1 MPTAPDHLSRRGLLL
16 GLVGGGATLAWGRAL
31 AQPVFADYP
40 FQLGVAAG
48 DPAPDGFV
56 IWTRLAPRPLEPG
69 HGMPAAPMAVE
80 WEVAGDA
87 AFTQVVRKGEAV
99 ARPEL
104 GHSVHVEVEGLSPGR
119 PYFYR
124 FTAGRERSGVGR
136 ARTAPAVGDKVARVR
151 FGVVGCQSYEQGYY
165 TAHRKAAGED
175 LDFIYC
181 YGDYI
186 YEGRGSRLWN
196 SPDGPRENPRQHL
209 GGESYS
215 LDDYRRR
222 YAQYKMDADL
232 QASHA
237 SAAWFSVWDDHEIDN
252 NWAQALDQDGTDPA
266 VFRLRQQSAMQAYYE
281 NTPLRRS
288 AFPGGSAMQIYRR
301 ARYGDLLD
309 LNLLDTRQFRSDQPC
324 EGRWA
329 TTCPAARDPAAH
341 MLGEA
346 QERWLFGALAGSDA
360 RWKVL
365 AQQVMVMDLNRD
377 QQGGLGYNLDTWA
390 GYQIPRERL
399 LRHIR
404 DRRVRNV
411 VVLTG
416 DEHQNYAGEL
426 HLDGRQPEGPAV
438 ATEFVTTSISSSG
451 DGVDQRADGV
461 RNQAQNPFLK
471 FNNAQRGYVVCDVT
485 PERWQTEF
493 KVLDKVTSRDG
504 TLSTRATW
512 VVPNGETRL
521 VQG

>member
-1 MPTAPDHLSRRGLLL
+1 
-16 GLVGGGATLAWGRAL
+16 
-31 AQPVFADYP
+31 
-40 FQLGVAAG
+40 
-48 DPAPDGFV
+48 
-56 IWTRLAPRPLEPG
+56 
-69 HGMPAAPMAVE
+69 
-80 WEVAGDA
+80 
-87 AFTQVVRKGEAV
+87 
-99 ARPEL
+99 
-104 GHSVHVEVEGLSPGR
+104 
-119 PYFYR
+119 
-124 FTAGRERSGVGR
+124 
-136 ARTAPAVGDKVARVR
+136 
-151 FGVVGCQSYEQGYY
+151 
-165 TAHRKAAGED
+165 
-175 LDFIYC
+175 
-181 YGDYI
+181 
-186 YEGRGSRLWN
+186 
-196 SPDGPRENPRQHL
+196 
-209 GGESYS
+209 
-215 LDDYRRR
+215 
-222 YAQYKMDADL
+222 
-232 QASHA
+232 
-237 SAAWFSVWDDHEIDN
+237 
-252 NWAQALDQDGTDPA
+252 
-266 VFRLRQQSAMQAYYE
+266 
-281 NTPLRRS
+281 
-288 AFPGGSAMQIYRR
+288 MQIYRR

-309 LNLLDTRQFRSDQPC
+309 LNLLDTRQHRSDQPC

-329 TTCPAARDPAAH
+329 STCAAVRDPAAQV
-341 MLGEA
+341 LGEA
-346 QERWLFGALAGSDA
+346 QERWLFGALTGSDA

-426 HLDGRQPEGPAV
+426 HIDGRQPEGPAV

-493 KVLDKVTSRDG
+493 KVLDKVTERG
-504 TLSTRATW
+504 GALTTRATW
-512 VVPNGETRL
+512 VVPNGEATR

>member
-1 MPTAPDHLSRRGLLL
+1 
-16 GLVGGGATLAWGRAL
+16 
-31 AQPVFADYP
+31 
-40 FQLGVAAG
+40 
-48 DPAPDGFV
+48 
-56 IWTRLAPRPLEPG
+56 
-69 HGMPAAPMAVE
+69 
-80 WEVAGDA
+80 
-87 AFTQVVRKGEAV
+87 
-99 ARPEL
+99 
-104 GHSVHVEVEGLSPGR
+104 
-119 PYFYR
+119 
-124 FTAGRERSGVGR
+124 
-136 ARTAPAVGDKVARVR
+136 
-151 FGVVGCQSYEQGYY
+151 
-165 TAHRKAAGED
+165 
-175 LDFIYC
+175 
-181 YGDYI
+181 
-186 YEGRGSRLWN
+186 
-196 SPDGPRENPRQHL
+196 
-209 GGESYS
+209 
-215 LDDYRRR
+215 
-222 YAQYKMDADL
+222 MDADL

-252 NWAQALDQDGTDPA
+252 NWAQAIDQDGTDPA

-309 LNLLDTRQFRSDQPC
+309 LNLLDTRQHRSDQPC

-329 TTCPAARDPAAH
+329 STCAAVRDPAAQV
-341 MLGEA
+341 LGEA
-346 QERWLFGALAGSDA
+346 QERWLFGALTGSDA

-426 HLDGRQPEGPAV
+426 HIDGRQPEGPAV

-493 KVLDKVTSRDG
+493 KVLDKVTERG
-504 TLSTRATW
+504 GALTTRATW
-512 VVPNGETRL
+512 VVPNGEAKL